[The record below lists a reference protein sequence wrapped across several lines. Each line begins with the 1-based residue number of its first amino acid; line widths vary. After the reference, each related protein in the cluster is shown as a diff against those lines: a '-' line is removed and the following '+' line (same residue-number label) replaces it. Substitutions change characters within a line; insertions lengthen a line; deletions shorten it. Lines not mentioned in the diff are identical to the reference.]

1 MQAKHE
7 LMRLREKLQKQITV
21 LESEMAT
28 VDKAIQLLNRE
39 EHPESNGSH
48 DKRFRNVGLSDAC
61 RQIVG
66 VDWISPTEIRNQLIQ
81 GGYKNA
87 DKSKLLAAVFA
98 TVKRLAKKE
107 LEGKK
112 LDGKMKYRKRQPAAM
127 VNTADA
133 A

>member
-7 LMRLREKLQKQITV
+7 LRQLKEKLQKQIAV

-28 VDKAIQLLNRE
+28 VDRAIQLLERE
-39 EHPESNGSH
+39 DHSGSNGSQ
-48 DKRFRNVGLSDAC
+48 DKRFRKVGLSDAC

-66 VDWISPTEIRNQLIQ
+66 ADWISPTEVRNQLMQ
-81 GGYKNA
+81 GGYKNV

-107 LEGKK
+107 FEGKK